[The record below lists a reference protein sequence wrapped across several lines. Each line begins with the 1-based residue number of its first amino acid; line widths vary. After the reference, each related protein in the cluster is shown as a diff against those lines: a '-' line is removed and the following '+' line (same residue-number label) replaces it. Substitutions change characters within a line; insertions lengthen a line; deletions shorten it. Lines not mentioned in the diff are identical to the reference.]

1 MKKHT
6 IKKRKCTDTLSRIA
20 GIAAA
25 MTICCACAWSC
36 SDKKTPPPSSAPEVV
51 TDPEEE
57 TTAST
62 EAPSEEE
69 STVSAETTS
78 ESVTTG
84 TTAAEETSAAVT
96 TTAQKETEAPKKGKG
111 TSFEAAQAYYN
122 AYISGN
128 ADAVYELFC
137 EDEIEGYNAYLS
149 TTELLEGKNPQVVF
163 KRSNVIS
170 AIEESISVIH
180 EIMAANSDVP
190 AGKWSVSLTEGSL
203 TPIEPDELKEFN
215 DTLGTAFTSA
225 DDCRRVFYM
234 DGDPEHD
241 FVGNGCAFVELDGRW
256 YLSYTTVMN
265 AELITYMDIY

>member
-1 MKKHT
+1 MDKF
-6 IKKRKCTDTLSRIA
+6 SRIA

-25 MTICCACAWSC
+25 LAICCACVWSC
-36 SDKKTPPPSSAPEVV
+36 SDKKASPPVSAPGSV
-51 TDPEEE
+51 TDSAEGVTSE
-57 TTAST
+57 T

-69 STVSAETTS
+69 STVSTETNSAEP
-78 ESVTTG
+78 VTDG
-84 TTAAEETSAAVT
+84 TTAAAEETSTAAVT
-96 TTAQKETEAPKKGKG
+96 TAAQKETEAPKKGKG
-111 TSFEAAQAYYN
+111 SSFEAAQAYYN

-128 ADAVYELFC
+128 AEAVYELFC
-137 EDEIEGYNAYLS
+137 EDEIEGYNVYLG

-163 KRSNVIS
+163 KRSNVIN
-170 AIEESISVIH
+170 AIKESISVIH

-190 AGKWSVSLTEGSL
+190 AGKWSVSLTESTL
-203 TPIEPDELKEFN
+203 TPIEPDELREFN

-225 DDCRRVFYM
+225 NDCGRVFYM
-234 DGDPEHD
+234 DGDPDHD